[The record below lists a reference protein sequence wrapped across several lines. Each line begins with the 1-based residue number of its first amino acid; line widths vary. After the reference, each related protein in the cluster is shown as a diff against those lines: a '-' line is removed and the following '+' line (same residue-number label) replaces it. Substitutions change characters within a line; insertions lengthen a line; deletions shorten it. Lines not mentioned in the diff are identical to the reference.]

1 MGIVRVIISK
11 NKVYTTTHNTIVYEA
26 KLQRE
31 TIDGYLTDESHDE
44 INYAKSVAWNYANES
59 YFNTNLRTLQVQDE
73 EWSSDKV
80 FDYLE
85 RLEKKETY

>member
-1 MGIVRVIISK
+1 MGTVRVIISK
-11 NKVYTTTHNTIVYEA
+11 NKVYTTTHNTIVYEG
-26 KLQRE
+26 KLE
-31 TIDGYLTDESHDE
+31 KEASGYLTDESWNE
-44 INYAKSVAWNYANES
+44 INSAKSVAWNYANES
-59 YFNTNLRTLQVQDE
+59 NFNTNLRTLQVQDE